1 MQINFWANLTL
12 KYICTDG
19 SYRRGGEMS
28 VGRWYRGFVLLGWMY
43 RQIRV
48 PRRTRQI
55 CHIRGEQ
62 SEPAARISRY
72 AAPSKGQAR
81 VVGSDIDSLNRRTM
95 SLVVLIKTRQD
106 GSWTVAASSASRRR
120 MYARW
125 PRPRPLCFSR
135 WTGILVRSFVI
146 TRLFYIRKSNRESV
160 RSRFFRLIHEIRDF

>member
-1 MQINFWANLTL
+1 MGLIVEAGKWVL
-12 KYICTDG
+12 DE
-19 SYRRGGEMS
+19 R
-28 VGRWYRGFVLLGWMY
+28 RWYRGFVLLGWMY

-95 SLVVLIKTRQD
+95 SLVLLIKTRQD

-125 PRPRPLCFSR
+125 PRPLPLPPSLFLTLDGNTRKKLRNYAAVLYKKVESR
-135 WTGILVRSFVI
+135 KRSFSLLQI
-146 TRLFYIRKSNRESV
+146 D
-160 RSRFFRLIHEIRDF
+160 SRDKGFLIIGLCPRGM